1 MVLQD
6 WQQIPNQV
14 ETEQNKKKKERQNIN
29 THTMLN

>member
-1 MVLQD
+1 MVFQD

-14 ETEQNKKKKERQNIN
+14 ETEQNKKKERQNIN